1 MVSVDISYLGWE
13 LENNSLV
20 WREQMIFN
28 LHIKYLKL
36 QTNMKIVW
44 YVACYYNIYKILML
58 FNDVPLI
65 YVIGIMVFNATFSN
79 FSLISWRVVL
89 LVGEIGLPRENYQL
103 AASHWQTLSYN
114 VL

>member
-28 LHIKYLKL
+28 LHIKYLNL
-36 QTNMKIVW
+36 HTNMKIVW
-44 YVACYYNIYKILML
+44 CVACYYNIYKILML

-65 YVIGIMVFNATFSN
+65 CVIGIMVFNATFSY

-89 LVGEIGLPRENYQL
+89 LLAEIGVPRENYQL
-103 AASHWQTLSYN
+103 SYN
-114 VL
+114 A